1 MSSCRSSAHFD
12 LWVCWRWNRAQVCVS
27 GGGTLPLS
35 LPPCVQVSE
44 SLWEPSAVLQIASV
58 PNYRVLMK
66 ACTPGG
72 PTEDRLGTSPPPLQG
87 GKQLTAHAVVN
98 KAKNIQWVPKTDEG
112 ICPSTISPWRA
123 DCWRTDAVL
132 LWLSLCSSSSSS
144 PADLYNKSRLD

>member
-98 KAKNIQWVPKTDEG
+98 KAKNIQWVPKTDEDANVTG
-112 ICPSTISPWRA
+112 WLSEGQMPSSSGCRCVARLRHLRQISIISP
-123 DCWRTDAVL
+123 D
-132 LWLSLCSSSSSS
+132 
-144 PADLYNKSRLD
+144 